1 MSHPVLVYMSDKL
14 AGSDIL
20 QVMFCCLG
28 LQFSSEET
36 VLAAASGGKAVDVR
50 VSPLRA
56 EGSYYITL

>member
-56 EGSYYITL
+56 